1 MRPAS
6 GLRPKTGMARST
18 PLILS
23 TSRTGRRGAARSS
36 RPPAAVAWRC
46 SQTKVPTPVESQ
58 KVSLDRSS
66 MISRPEPQAGPT
78 TARSRSTVVRSR
90 SPVRRNSSESVS
102 STGTGSTRRVDCSAV
117 MRCLPLPER
126 HRATLYAS
134 GTDSASTIRRVVV
147 ILCRKPP
154 CPATPR
160 LDRRPM
166 KRRLMTRL
174 HTQIESDG
182 PVATVRLIGGID
194 QTTICTAETT
204 VTEVLTGQPDAL
216 LLDLSG
222 VSCAEPAALLAFAAL
237 AHRASLW
244 PGVPVILHAP
254 DPVLRSMLTGQAVD
268 RAVAV
273 CPDRAAA
280 LALARCAPTP
290 FRLRE
295 QMRPVPGVARRS
307 RDLAT
312 EACLIARIP
321 ELVAS
326 ASIVTSELVANA
338 VRHAGTPF
346 ELTLIRT

>member
-1 MRPAS
+1 
-6 GLRPKTGMARST
+6 
-18 PLILS
+18 
-23 TSRTGRRGAARSS
+23 
-36 RPPAAVAWRC
+36 
-46 SQTKVPTPVESQ
+46 
-58 KVSLDRSS
+58 
-66 MISRPEPQAGPT
+66 
-78 TARSRSTVVRSR
+78 
-90 SPVRRNSSESVS
+90 
-102 STGTGSTRRVDCSAV
+102 
-117 MRCLPLPER
+117 
-126 HRATLYAS
+126 
-134 GTDSASTIRRVVV
+134 
-147 ILCRKPP
+147 
-154 CPATPR
+154 
-160 LDRRPM
+160 M

-295 QMRPVPGVARRS
+295 QMRPVPGVARRA

-346 ELTLIRT
+346 ELTLIRTPRYLHIGVRDEDGRPAVRLDPDSSASTGRGLLIVEQTASSWGSTPAQQGKVVWAALAVTR